1 MYEAARVDDPIYHT
15 SALAGFLIGAII
27 GIAIIAVASFAF
39 FTCGFLAGL
48 ILGFLADQI
57 ASGVLQ
63 LGEAIGR
70 SIHSTVGKILTGS
83 DNVSTNSRPAA
94 RAVLSTVVCE
104 DHSPEIRIAQGSGN
118 IYINSQP
125 AARKDDHT
133 ECDAVIEDG
142 SPNVFLGGGTQTVLE
157 ISPEIPDWLRQ
168 VVDVLFVVAGMLGG
182 LAGAARQAAK
192 LGTKF
197 GTKCAAKFIGGQL
210 VGMGVSE
217 AAMVFFSN
225 PVDVTTGQKILL
237 PETDFTLPGRLPVTC
252 SRFYASHLETE
263 GLLGRGWRLNW
274 EINLREDETY
284 ITFIGVQG
292 RELSY
297 PKEMLTP
304 GHQIFDPEEQFYL
317 SRLHDGRYVLH
328 YIDRSYYVFDEFDDH
343 GVAPLLFMETP
354 YRQRIA
360 FGRENGRLVRVA
372 SSSGHHL
379 LLHRTMTPAGERL
392 SHIELVKGGRPGN
405 LVEYRY
411 DDNGQLTGVVNGA
424 GVTVRQFAYENGL
437 MTEHCN
443 ATGFTCTYRWEEIEG
458 FPRVVEHSTSD
469 GEDYRF
475 HYDFAGGQTVVTGR
489 PEHKWHWWFDEDT
502 YVTAHRTPGGGLYRF
517 TYNEN
522 HFPVEVELPGERRVT
537 LEYDTLSRVVKETDP
552 AGRVTQTQW
561 NGSFAEITRRALDD
575 DHVWKADYN
584 EHGQVIRETDPEG
597 RVTRYGYDEQG
608 LAVSR
613 TDARG
618 SEVALAHDARGQ
630 LRRYTDCSGRA
641 TGYDYDED
649 GNLTAVTDAEGKTV
663 RISYNRLGLPETVNH
678 PGKQQDRYTWNA
690 LGLLSSHRRITGS
703 VQSWQ
708 YTPRGLLAFHVDE
721 EKRETR
727 WHYTAEGWIASLS
740 NGNGALYR
748 FSNDADG
755 RLTGE
760 QRPDGLIRMF
770 VLNAGGYP
778 VIIQTQGTE
787 GGVRNER
794 QERDALGRLLRSD
807 TQHSTRTF
815 SYNRL
820 DQITEVTLTPT
831 EEGERLHH
839 MQADTVRF
847 AYDRSG
853 WLTAEH
859 SVHGSIKYRRDAL
872 GNPTGITLPDGQHL
886 SHLYYGSGH
895 LLQTAL
901 DGITVSEY
909 ERDSLHRQVMR
920 TQGKLATFSGYN
932 ADNRLSWQRSLPGGS
947 QNPQQTAT
955 PPSHSDS
962 VTARDYI
969 WNADGEVGGIND
981 KLRGCLVFS
990 YDRSGWLTS
999 RTGQMYDHDHYY
1011 YDKAGN
1017 LLTDEHQGAVPDNR
1031 LPGYGRDRYRYNE
1044 WGELTERRDQQLE
1057 WNAQGQLTRVI
1068 SSNSETRYQY
1078 DALGRRISK
1087 ATYGRHTDRGE
1098 RSRTTFVW
1106 EGFRLLQETTWQGKR
1121 TYLYDAELP
1130 YTPVAAITGRGE
1142 SQKIWYYHTDLTGTV
1157 QEVTA
1162 PDGRLVWA
1170 GYQAGFGENRGDI
1183 SNSGAY
1189 FEQPL
1194 RLPGQYYDEETGL
1207 HYNLFRY
1214 YAPEC
1219 GRFISQDPIS
1229 IRGGLNLYRY
1239 APNPISWIDPLGL
1252 IKVFRNIR
1260 ADESISEGL
1269 SAKNPGRG
1277 MSAAGH
1283 VRNGSNDSFKGSQ
1296 FISTTVNEDVA
1307 VRYREPGQTTVTFD
1321 TDDVIP
1327 DVKGNRNIIDLSTV
1341 EKATDAG
1348 LKGPARNYAVSSGEV
1363 LVEGHVPSNAIRP
1376 C

>member
-1 MYEAARVDDPIYHT
+1 M
-15 SALAGFLIGAII
+15 
-27 GIAIIAVASFAF
+27 
-39 FTCGFLAGL
+39 
-48 ILGFLADQI
+48 
-57 ASGVLQ
+57 
-63 LGEAIGR
+63 
-70 SIHSTVGKILTGS
+70 
-83 DNVSTNSRPAA
+83 
-94 RAVLSTVVCE
+94 
-104 DHSPEIRIAQGSGN
+104 
-118 IYINSQP
+118 
-125 AARKDDHT
+125 
-133 ECDAVIEDG
+133 IEDG

-168 VVDVLFVVAGMLGG
+168 VVDVRYVVAGMLGG
-182 LAGAARQAAK
+182 LAGAWRQAAK
-192 LGTKF
+192 MGSKF
-197 GTKCAAKFIGGQL
+197 GTKCAAKFIGGEM
-210 VGMGVSE
+210 VGMAISDTVMGL
-217 AAMVFFSN
+217 FSN

-297 PKEMLTP
+297 PKEMLIP

-317 SRLHDGRYVLH
+317 SRLHDGCYVLH
-328 YIDRSYYVFDEFDDH
+328 YTDCSYYVFDEFDDH

-379 LLHRTMTPAGERL
+379 LLHRTMTQAGERL
-392 SHIELVKGGRPGN
+392 SHIELLKGGRPGN

-411 DDNGQLTGVVNGA
+411 DDNGQLTGVVNRA

-437 MTEHCN
+437 MTEHRN
-443 ATGFTCTYRWEEIEG
+443 ATGFTCTYHWEEIEG
-458 FPRVVEHSTSD
+458 FPRVVEHTTSD

-489 PEHKWHWWFDEDT
+489 PEQKWQWWFDEET
-502 YVTAHRTPGGGLYRF
+502 YVTAHRTPGGGMYRF

-522 HFPVEVELPGERRVT
+522 HFPVAVELPGERRVT

-597 RVTRYGYDEQG
+597 RVTRYGYDDQ
-608 LAVSR
+608 
-613 TDARG
+613 
-618 SEVALAHDARGQ
+618 
-630 LRRYTDCSGRA
+630 
-641 TGYDYDED
+641 
-649 GNLTAVTDAEGKTV
+649 
-663 RISYNRLGLPETVNH
+663 GLPETVCH

-708 YTPRGLLAFHVDE
+708 YTQRGMLARHTDE

-727 WHYTAEGWIASLS
+727 WQYTPEGLVASLS
-740 NGNGALYR
+740 NGNGAQYR
-748 FSNDADG
+748 FSYDGDG

-770 VLNAGGYP
+770 ALNADGFP
-778 VIIQTQGTE
+778 VIIPTQGTE
-787 GGVRNER
+787 GGVRNEQ

-872 GNPTGITLPDGQHL
+872 GNPTDITLPDGQHL

-909 ERDSLHRQVMR
+909 ERDSLHRQVIR

-947 QNPQQTAT
+947 QNPQQ
-955 PPSHSDS
+955 
-962 VTARDYI
+962 
-969 WNADGEVGGIND
+969 
-981 KLRGCLVFS
+981 
-990 YDRSGWLTS
+990 
-999 RTGQMYDHDHYY
+999 
-1011 YDKAGN
+1011 
-1017 LLTDEHQGAVPDNR
+1017 AV
-1031 LPGYGRDRYRYNE
+1031 LP
-1044 WGELTERRDQQLE
+1044 RR
-1057 WNAQGQLTRVI
+1057 
-1068 SSNSETRYQY
+1068 
-1078 DALGRRISK
+1078 
-1087 ATYGRHTDRGE
+1087 
-1098 RSRTTFVW
+1098 RTT
-1106 EGFRLLQETTWQGKR
+1106 
-1121 TYLYDAELP
+1121 A
-1130 YTPVAAITGRGE
+1130 
-1142 SQKIWYYHTDLTGTV
+1142 
-1157 QEVTA
+1157 
-1162 PDGRLVWA
+1162 
-1170 GYQAGFGENRGDI
+1170 
-1183 SNSGAY
+1183 
-1189 FEQPL
+1189 
-1194 RLPGQYYDEETGL
+1194 
-1207 HYNLFRY
+1207 
-1214 YAPEC
+1214 
-1219 GRFISQDPIS
+1219 
-1229 IRGGLNLYRY
+1229 
-1239 APNPISWIDPLGL
+1239 
-1252 IKVFRNIR
+1252 
-1260 ADESISEGL
+1260 
-1269 SAKNPGRG
+1269 
-1277 MSAAGH
+1277 
-1283 VRNGSNDSFKGSQ
+1283 
-1296 FISTTVNEDVA
+1296 
-1307 VRYREPGQTTVTFD
+1307 
-1321 TDDVIP
+1321 
-1327 DVKGNRNIIDLSTV
+1327 
-1341 EKATDAG
+1341 
-1348 LKGPARNYAVSSGEV
+1348 
-1363 LVEGHVPSNAIRP
+1363 
-1376 C
+1376 

>member
-1 MYEAARVDDPIYHT
+1 M
-15 SALAGFLIGAII
+15 
-27 GIAIIAVASFAF
+27 
-39 FTCGFLAGL
+39 
-48 ILGFLADQI
+48 
-57 ASGVLQ
+57 
-63 LGEAIGR
+63 
-70 SIHSTVGKILTGS
+70 
-83 DNVSTNSRPAA
+83 
-94 RAVLSTVVCE
+94 
-104 DHSPEIRIAQGSGN
+104 
-118 IYINSQP
+118 
-125 AARKDDHT
+125 
-133 ECDAVIEDG
+133 
-142 SPNVFLGGGTQTVLE
+142 
-157 ISPEIPDWLRQ
+157 
-168 VVDVLFVVAGMLGG
+168 
-182 LAGAARQAAK
+182 
-192 LGTKF
+192 
-197 GTKCAAKFIGGQL
+197 
-210 VGMGVSE
+210 
-217 AAMVFFSN
+217 
-225 PVDVTTGQKILL
+225 
-237 PETDFTLPGRLPVTC
+237 
-252 SRFYASHLETE
+252 
-263 GLLGRGWRLNW
+263 
-274 EINLREDETY
+274 
-284 ITFIGVQG
+284 
-292 RELSY
+292 
-297 PKEMLTP
+297 
-304 GHQIFDPEEQFYL
+304 
-317 SRLHDGRYVLH
+317 
-328 YIDRSYYVFDEFDDH
+328 
-343 GVAPLLFMETP
+343 
-354 YRQRIA
+354 
-360 FGRENGRLVRVA
+360 
-372 SSSGHHL
+372 
-379 LLHRTMTPAGERL
+379 
-392 SHIELVKGGRPGN
+392 
-405 LVEYRY
+405 
-411 DDNGQLTGVVNGA
+411 
-424 GVTVRQFAYENGL
+424 
-437 MTEHCN
+437 
-443 ATGFTCTYRWEEIEG
+443 
-458 FPRVVEHSTSD
+458 
-469 GEDYRF
+469 
-475 HYDFAGGQTVVTGR
+475 
-489 PEHKWHWWFDEDT
+489 
-502 YVTAHRTPGGGLYRF
+502 
-517 TYNEN
+517 
-522 HFPVEVELPGERRVT
+522 
-537 LEYDTLSRVVKETDP
+537 
-552 AGRVTQTQW
+552 TQTQW

-584 EHGQVIRETDPEG
+584 EHGQVIQETDPEG

-618 SEVALAHDARGQ
+618 GGVALVHDARGQ
-630 LRRYTDCSGRA
+630 LTRYTDCSGR
-641 TGYDYDED
+641 TTDYDYDED
-649 GNLTAVTDAEGKTV
+649 GNLTTVTDAEGKAV
-663 RISYNRLGLPETVNH
+663 RIRYNRLGLPETVNH

-708 YTPRGLLAFHVDE
+708 YTPRGLPAVHTDE

-727 WHYTAEGWIASLS
+727 WQYTAEGRVASLS
-740 NGNGALYR
+740 NGNGAQYR
-748 FSNDADG
+748 FSHDADG

-770 VLNAGGYP
+770 VLNAGGFP

-787 GGVRNER
+787 GGMRNER

-839 MQADTVRF
+839 MQADRVHF
-847 AYDRSG
+847 AYDSSG

-872 GNPTGITLPDGQHL
+872 GNPTDITLPDGQHL

-920 TQGKLATFSGYN
+920 TQGKLTTFSGYN

-955 PPSHSDS
+955 HPSHSDS

-1017 LLTDEHQGAVPDNR
+1017 LLTDEYQSAVLDNR

-1121 TYLYDAELP
+1121 TYLYDAEQP

-1162 PDGRLVWA
+1162 ADGTLVWA
-1170 GYQAGFGENRGDI
+1170 GYQAGFGENRGNI

-1194 RLPGQYYDEETGL
+1194 RLPGQYFDEETGL

-1219 GRFISQDPIS
+1219 GRFISQDPIGL
-1229 IRGGLNLYRY
+1229 RGGLNLYAY
-1239 APNPISWIDPLGL
+1239 APNPLKYIDPLGL
-1252 IKVFRNIR
+1252 CKTDVEN
-1260 ADESISEGL
+1260 
-1269 SAKNPGRG
+1269 KNPYGTYRP
-1277 MSAAGH
+1277 A
-1283 VRNGSNDSFKGSQ
+1283 RQLPRDKNGN
-1296 FISTTVNEDVA
+1296 
-1307 VRYREPGQTTVTFD
+1307 P
-1321 TDDVIP
+1321 IP
-1327 DVKGNRNIIDLSTV
+1327 DVNAPHTQLGTKSGRKGDYTQAREWGYDENGNLVAKRDIDF
-1341 EKATDAG
+1341 TDHG
-1348 LKGPARNYAVSSGEV
+1348 RPKEHPNPHQHDYIPNPTGGTLQHGPAKDLEI
-1363 LVEGHVPSNAIRP
+1363 P
-1376 C
+1376 

>member
-27 GIAIIAVASFAF
+27 GIAIIAVAAFAF
-39 FTCGFLAGL
+39 FTCGFFAGL
-48 ILGFLADQI
+48 VLGFLADQI

-70 SIHSTVGKILTGS
+70 SIHSTAGKILTGS
-83 DNVSTNSRPAA
+83 PNVSTNSRPAA
-94 RAVLSTVVCE
+94 RAVLSTVICE
-104 DHSPEIRIAQGSGN
+104 DHSPEIRIAQGSCN

-168 VVDVLFVVAGMLGG
+168 VVDVLFVVAGMVGG

-192 LGTKF
+192 QGTKF
-197 GTKCAAKFIGGQL
+197 GTKCAAKFIGGEIT
-210 VGMGVSE
+210 GMAVSE
-217 AAMVFFSN
+217 VAMGLFSN

-274 EINLREDETY
+274 EINLREDETF

-297 PKEMLTP
+297 PKAMLTP

-328 YIDRSYYVFDEFDDH
+328 YTDRSYYVFDEFDDH

-411 DDNGQLTGVVNGA
+411 DDNGQLTSVVNGA
-424 GVTVRQFAYENGL
+424 GMTVRQFAWENGL
-437 MTEHCN
+437 MTEHRN

-458 FPRVVEHSTSD
+458 FPRVVEHTTSD
-469 GEDYRF
+469 GEHYRF
-475 HYDFAGGQTVVTGR
+475 QYDFAGGQTVVTGR
-489 PEHKWHWWFDEDT
+489 PEQKWQWWFDEET

-522 HFPVEVELPGERRVT
+522 HFPVAVELPGERRVT
-537 LEYDTLSRVVKETDP
+537 L
-552 AGRVTQTQW
+552 
-561 NGSFAEITRRALDD
+561 
-575 DHVWKADYN
+575 
-584 EHGQVIRETDPEG
+584 
-597 RVTRYGYDEQG
+597 
-608 LAVSR
+608 
-613 TDARG
+613 
-618 SEVALAHDARGQ
+618 
-630 LRRYTDCSGRA
+630 
-641 TGYDYDED
+641 
-649 GNLTAVTDAEGKTV
+649 
-663 RISYNRLGLPETVNH
+663 ETVNH

-708 YTPRGLLAFHVDE
+708 YTPRGLLALHVDE

-727 WHYTAEGWIASLS
+727 WHYTVEGWIASLS

-748 FSNDADG
+748 FSHDADG

-770 VLNAGGYP
+770 VLNAGGFP

-859 SVHGSIKYRRDAL
+859 SVHGSIKYQRDAL
-872 GNPTGITLPDGQHL
+872 GNPTDITLPDGQHL

-909 ERDSLHRQVMR
+909 ERDSLHRQVIR
-920 TQGKLATFSGYN
+920 TQGALTTFSGYN

-1017 LLTDEHQGAVPDNR
+1017 LLTDEYQGAVMDNR

-1044 WGELTERRDQQLE
+1044 WGEVTERRDQQLE

-1121 TYLYDAELP
+1121 TYLYDAEQP

-1162 PDGRLVWA
+1162 ADGTLVWA

-1239 APNPISWIDPLGL
+1239 APNPLSWFDPLGL
-1252 IKVFRNIR
+1252 SKTQDMV
-1260 ADESISEGL
+1260 
-1269 SAKNPGRG
+1269 
-1277 MSAAGH
+1277 
-1283 VRNGSNDSFKGSQ
+1283 NDAHSQLDVGSQ
-1296 FISTTVNEDVA
+1296 SRKTTAIGVDSDGNYHIASNNDTVPRSQRVWAENNGVNVVNGVGHAEETIMNNVSNIEHIDASRPVCIDCENMMKSKG
-1307 VRYREPGQTTVTFD
+1307 VTTD
-1321 TDDVIP
+1321 TSMSG
-1327 DVKGNRNIIDLSTV
+1327 KKSRNRM
-1341 EKATDAG
+1341 G
-1348 LKGPARNYAVSSGEV
+1348 SGD
-1363 LVEGHVPSNAIRP
+1363 

>member
-27 GIAIIAVASFAF
+27 GIAIIAVAAFAF
-39 FTCGFLAGL
+39 FTCGFFAGL
-48 ILGFLADQI
+48 VLGFLADQI

-70 SIHSTVGKILTGS
+70 SIHSTAGKILTGS
-83 DNVSTNSRPAA
+83 PNVNTNSRPAA
-94 RAVLSTVVCE
+94 RAVLSTVICE
-104 DHSPEIRIAQGSGN
+104 DHSPEIRIAQGSCN

-168 VVDVLFVVAGMLGG
+168 VVDVLFVVAGMVGG

-197 GTKCAAKFIGGQL
+197 GTKCAAKFIGGEIT
-210 VGMGVSE
+210 GMAVSE
-217 AAMVFFSN
+217 VAMGLFSN

-297 PKEMLTP
+297 PKAMLTP

-328 YIDRSYYVFDEFDDH
+328 YTDRSYYVFDEFDDH

-411 DDNGQLTGVVNGA
+411 DDNGQLTGVVNRA
-424 GVTVRQFAYENGL
+424 GMTVRQFAWENGL
-437 MTEHCN
+437 MTEHRN
-443 ATGFTCTYRWEEIEG
+443 ATGFTCTYRWEEVEG

-469 GEDYRF
+469 GEYYRF

-489 PEHKWHWWFDEDT
+489 QEQKWQWWFDEET

-522 HFPVEVELPGERRVT
+522 HFPVAVELPGERRVT
-537 LEYDTLSRVVKETDP
+537 LEYDTLSRVVKETDA

-618 SEVALAHDARGQ
+618 GEAALVHDARGQ
-630 LRRYTDCSGRA
+630 LTRYTDCSGCA
-641 TGYDYDED
+641 TGYEYDED

-663 RISYNRLGLPETVNH
+663 RIRYNRLGLPETVSH
-678 PGKQQDRYTWNA
+678 PGKLQDRYTWNA

-708 YTPRGLLAFHVDE
+708 YTPRGLLARHMDE

-727 WHYTAEGWIASLS
+727 WQYTPEGLVASLS
-740 NGNGALYR
+740 NGNGAQYR
-748 FSNDADG
+748 FSHDADG

-770 VLNAGGYP
+770 VLNAGGFP

-787 GGVRNER
+787 GGMRNER

-820 DQITEVTLTPT
+820 DQITEVTLIPT

-859 SVHGSIKYRRDAL
+859 SVYGSIKYRRDAL
-872 GNPTGITLPDGQHL
+872 GNPTDITLPDGQHL

-920 TQGKLATFSGYN
+920 TQGALTTFSGYN

-947 QNPQQTAT
+947 QNLQQAGNS
-955 PPSHSDS
+955 PAQNDS

-1017 LLTDEHQGAVPDNR
+1017 LLTDEYQSAVLDNR
-1031 LPGYGRDRYRYNE
+1031 LPGYGRDLYRYNE

-1087 ATYGRHTDRGE
+1087 ATSNLHTDRGE

-1121 TYLYDAELP
+1121 TYLYDAEQP

-1162 PDGRLVWA
+1162 PDGTLVWA

-1219 GRFISQDPIS
+1219 GRFVSQDPIGLN
-1229 IRGGLNLYRY
+1229 GGLNLYAY
-1239 APNPISWIDPLGL
+1239 APNPLSWSDPLGL
-1252 IKVFRNIR
+1252 EKCL
-1260 ADESISEGL
+1260 L
-1269 SAKNPGRG
+1269 SAADKKIMGDAPAGMINPHRHHIGREKAPRNWSKQNRDYITQVHDVLDYFGIDKNKDIRNFTWATNGRG
-1277 MSAAGH
+1277 AHTIKAARH
-1283 VRNGSNDSFKGSQ
+1283 VWEKVMD
-1296 FISTTVNEDVA
+1296 A
-1307 VRYREPGQTTVTFD
+1307 APGGVD
-1321 TDDVIP
+1321 E
-1327 DVKGNRNIIDLSTV
+1327 V
-1341 EKATDAG
+1341 EKALSKLG
-1348 LKGPARNYAVSSGEV
+1348 QEMRRGKFF
-1363 LVEGHVPSNAIRP
+1363 
-1376 C
+1376 

>member
-1 MYEAARVDDPIYHT
+1 M
-15 SALAGFLIGAII
+15 IGAII

-39 FTCGFLAGL
+39 VTCGFLAGL
-48 ILGFLADQI
+48 ILSFLADQI

-94 RAVLSTVVCE
+94 RAVLSTVICE

-168 VVDVLFVVAGMLGG
+168 VVDVLYVVAGMLGG

-192 LGTKF
+192 MGSKF
-197 GTKCAAKFIGGQL
+197 GTKCAAKFIGGEIT
-210 VGMGVSE
+210 GMAVSE
-217 AAMVFFSN
+217 VAMGLFSN

-274 EINLREDETY
+274 EITLRADEEH
-284 ITFIGVQG
+284 ITLIGGQG

-297 PKEMLTP
+297 PKAMLTP

-328 YIDRSYYVFDEFDDH
+328 YTDRSYYVFDEFDDH

-392 SHIELVKGGRPGN
+392 SHIELVKGGRPGS

-437 MTEHCN
+437 MTEHRN

-458 FPRVVEHSTSD
+458 GPRVVEHSTSD

-489 PEHKWHWWFDEDT
+489 PEQKWQWWFDEDT
-502 YVTAHRTPGGGLYRF
+502 YVTAHRTPGGGMYRF
-517 TYNEN
+517 RYNEN

-537 LEYDTLSRVVKETDP
+537 LEYDTLSRVVKETDA

-618 SEVALAHDARGQ
+618 GEVALAHDARGQ
-630 LRRYTDCSGRA
+630 LTRYTDCSGRA
-641 TGYDYDED
+641 TGYEYDED

-663 RISYNRLGLPETVNH
+663 RISYNRLGLPETVSH

-708 YTPRGLLAFHVDE
+708 YTPRGLLALHTDE

-748 FSNDADG
+748 FSYDGDG

-770 VLNAGGYP
+770 ALNAGGFP

-787 GGVRNER
+787 GGMRNER
-794 QERDALGRLLRSD
+794 QERDELGRLLRSD

-839 MQADTVRF
+839 MQADRVRF
-847 AYDRSG
+847 DYDRSG

-872 GNPTGITLPDGQHL
+872 GNPTDITLPDGQHL

-947 QNPQQTAT
+947 QNPQQAGN
-955 PPSHSDS
+955 PPAQNDS

-1017 LLTDEHQGAVPDNR
+1017 LLTDEYQGAVPDNR

-1068 SSNSETRYQY
+1068 SSNSETWYQY

-1087 ATYGRHTDRGE
+1087 ATSNLHADRGE

-1106 EGFRLLQETTWQGKR
+1106 ERFRLLQETTWQGKR
-1121 TYLYDAELP
+1121 TYLYDAEQP

-1142 SQKIWYYHTDLTGTV
+1142 RRKIWYYHTDLTGTV

-1162 PDGRLVWA
+1162 SDGTLVWA

-1194 RLPGQYYDEETGL
+1194 RLPGQYFDEETGL

-1219 GRFISQDPIS
+1219 GRFISQDPIGLA
-1229 IRGGLNLYRY
+1229 GGINLYAY
-1239 APNPISWIDPLGL
+1239 APNPLTYIDPLGL
-1252 IKVFRNIR
+1252 CKLR
-1260 ADESISEGL
+1260 
-1269 SAKNPGRG
+1269 
-1277 MSAAGH
+1277 
-1283 VRNGSNDSFKGSQ
+1283 GSNGRFRSAQNIQEEIGGLPNFSGKTPGEIRQTLRNRGYSSVQAHSGGEVWTKALPDGN
-1296 FISTTVNEDVA
+1296 TVA
-1307 VRYREPGQTTVTFD
+1307 VRIDPANPRSPSHYADAVPHAHIETVPTSSVSNGNYRPRDVTGRYTATGGVSDRGTNPNHNADVHIPMSPGRS
-1321 TDDVIP
+1321 P
-1327 DVKGNRNIIDLSTV
+1327 YN
-1341 EKATDAG
+1341 
-1348 LKGPARNYAVSSGEV
+1348 
-1363 LVEGHVPSNAIRP
+1363 
-1376 C
+1376 

>member
-15 SALAGFLIGAII
+15 SALAGFLIGAVI
-27 GIAIIAVASFAF
+27 GIAIIAVAAFAF

-70 SIHSTVGKILTGS
+70 SIHSTAGKILTGS
-83 DNVSTNSRPAA
+83 PNVSTNSRPAA
-94 RAVLSTVVCE
+94 RAVLSTVICE

-125 AARKDDHT
+125 AARKEDHT

-182 LAGAARQAAK
+182 LAGAWRQAAK
-192 LGTKF
+192 LGSKF
-197 GTKCAAKFIGGQL
+197 GTKCAAKFIGGEIT
-210 VGMGVSE
+210 GMAVSE
-217 AAMVFFSN
+217 AAMGLFSN

-263 GLLGRGWRLNW
+263 GVLGRGWRLNW
-274 EINLREDETY
+274 EINLREDEAY

-328 YIDRSYYVFDEFDDH
+328 YTDRSYYVFDEFDDH

-354 YRQRIA
+354 HRQRIA

-379 LLHRTMTPAGERL
+379 LLHRTLTPAGERL

-411 DDNGQLTGVVNGA
+411 DDNGQLTGVVNRA
-424 GVTVRQFAYENGL
+424 GVTVRQFAYQNGL
-437 MTEHCN
+437 MSEHRN
-443 ATGFTCTYRWEEIEG
+443 ATGFTCTYRWEEVEG

-489 PEHKWHWWFDEDT
+489 SEQKWQWWFDEQT
-502 YVTAHRTPGGGLYRF
+502 YVTAHRTPGGGMYRF

-522 HFPVEVELPGERRVT
+522 HFPVAVELPGERRVT
-537 LEYDTLSRVVKETDP
+537 LEYDTLSRVVKETDA
-552 AGRVTQTQW
+552 AGRMTQTQW

-575 DHVWKADYN
+575 DHVWKAGYN
-584 EHGQVIRETDPEG
+584 EHGQVIQETDPEG

-618 SEVALAHDARGQ
+618 GEVALVLDARGQ
-630 LRRYTDCSGRA
+630 LTRYTDCSGR
-641 TGYDYDED
+641 TTDYEYDED
-649 GNLTAVTDAEGKTV
+649 GNLTAVTDAEEKTV
-663 RISYNRLGLPETVNH
+663 RISYNRLGLPETVSH

-708 YTPRGLLAFHVDE
+708 YTPRGLPAVHTDE

-727 WHYTAEGWIASLS
+727 WQYTPEGLVASLT
-740 NGNGALYR
+740 NGNGAQYR
-748 FSNDADG
+748 FSHDADG

-770 VLNAGGYP
+770 VLNAGGFP

-787 GGVRNER
+787 GGVRDER
-794 QERDALGRLLRSD
+794 QERDALG
-807 TQHSTRTF
+807 
-815 SYNRL
+815 
-820 DQITEVTLTPT
+820 
-831 EEGERLHH
+831 
-839 MQADTVRF
+839 
-847 AYDRSG
+847 
-853 WLTAEH
+853 
-859 SVHGSIKYRRDAL
+859 
-872 GNPTGITLPDGQHL
+872 NPTDITLPDGQHL

-920 TQGKLATFSGYN
+920 TQGALATFSGYN
-932 ADNRLSWQRSLPGGS
+932 ADNRLSWQRSLITGS
-947 QNPQQTAT
+947 RNPPQADTL
-955 PPSHSDS
+955 PSHGDS

-990 YDRSGWLTS
+990 YDRSGWLTG

-1017 LLTDEHQGAVPDNR
+1017 LLKDEYQSAVMDNR

-1087 ATYGRHTDRGE
+1087 ATCGRHTDQRE
-1098 RSRTTFVW
+1098 
-1106 EGFRLLQETTWQGKR
+1106 Q
-1121 TYLYDAELP
+1121 P

-1142 SQKIWYYHTDLTGTV
+1142 SRKIWYYHTDVTGTV

-1162 PDGRLVWA
+1162 SDGTLVWA

-1219 GRFISQDPIS
+1219 GRFVSQDLIGLN
-1229 IRGGLNLYRY
+1229 GGFNLYRY
-1239 APNPISWIDPLGL
+1239 APNPLIWIDPLGL
-1252 IKVFRNIR
+1252 ASSPSAILGAAMGGTPAGYAAHHLLPTHIAANSPLIQEAVNRGIYSPNGKTNGVFLPRTV
-1260 ADESISEGL
+1260 AES
-1269 SAKNPGRG
+1269 
-1277 MSAAGH
+1277 
-1283 VRNGSNDSFKGSQ
+1283 
-1296 FISTTVNEDVA
+1296 
-1307 VRYREPGQTTVTFD
+1307 
-1321 TDDVIP
+1321 
-1327 DVKGNRNIIDLSTV
+1327 LSTGKPLHSGGHLSSYFDAARRTLASA
-1341 EKATDAG
+1341 ELKLGDLTKATNEQILSKIHASERLMKHALNMDKLRLQSTDRRAPG
-1348 LKGPARNYAVSSGEV
+1348 T
-1363 LVEGHVPSNAIRP
+1363 HSN

>member
-1 MYEAARVDDPIYHT
+1 M
-15 SALAGFLIGAII
+15 
-27 GIAIIAVASFAF
+27 
-39 FTCGFLAGL
+39 
-48 ILGFLADQI
+48 
-57 ASGVLQ
+57 
-63 LGEAIGR
+63 
-70 SIHSTVGKILTGS
+70 
-83 DNVSTNSRPAA
+83 
-94 RAVLSTVVCE
+94 
-104 DHSPEIRIAQGSGN
+104 
-118 IYINSQP
+118 
-125 AARKDDHT
+125 
-133 ECDAVIEDG
+133 IEDG

-168 VVDVLFVVAGMLGG
+168 VVDVLYVVAGMLGG
-182 LAGAARQAAK
+182 LAGAWRQAAK
-192 LGTKF
+192 MGSKF
-197 GTKCAAKFIGGQL
+197 GTKCAAKFIGGEM
-210 VGMGVSE
+210 VGMAISDTVMGL
-217 AAMVFFSN
+217 FSN
-225 PVDVTTGQKILL
+225 SVDVTTGQKILL

-297 PKEMLTP
+297 PKEMLIP

-317 SRLHDGRYVLH
+317 SRLHDGCYVLH
-328 YIDRSYYVFDEFDDH
+328 YTDCSYYVFDEFDDH

-379 LLHRTMTPAGERL
+379 LLHRTMTQAGERL
-392 SHIELVKGGRPGN
+392 SHIELLKGGRPGN

-411 DDNGQLTGVVNGA
+411 DDNGQLTGVVNRA

-437 MTEHCN
+437 MTEHRN
-443 ATGFTCTYRWEEIEG
+443 ATGFTCTYHWEEIEG
-458 FPRVVEHSTSD
+458 FPRVVEHTTSD

-489 PEHKWHWWFDEDT
+489 PEQKWQWWFDEET
-502 YVTAHRTPGGGLYRF
+502 YVTAHRTPGGGMYRF

-522 HFPVEVELPGERRVT
+522 HFPVAVELPGERRVT

-597 RVTRYGYDEQG
+597 RVTRYGYDDQ
-608 LAVSR
+608 
-613 TDARG
+613 
-618 SEVALAHDARGQ
+618 
-630 LRRYTDCSGRA
+630 
-641 TGYDYDED
+641 
-649 GNLTAVTDAEGKTV
+649 
-663 RISYNRLGLPETVNH
+663 GLPETVCH

-708 YTPRGLLAFHVDE
+708 YTQRGMLARHTDE

-727 WHYTAEGWIASLS
+727 WQYTPEGLVASLS
-740 NGNGALYR
+740 NGNGAQYR
-748 FSNDADG
+748 FSYDGDG

-770 VLNAGGYP
+770 ALNADGFP
-778 VIIQTQGTE
+778 VIIPTQGTE
-787 GGVRNER
+787 GGVRNEQ

-872 GNPTGITLPDGQHL
+872 GNPTDITLPDGQHL

-909 ERDSLHRQVMR
+909 ERDSLHRQVIR

-947 QNPQQTAT
+947 QNPQQ
-955 PPSHSDS
+955 
-962 VTARDYI
+962 
-969 WNADGEVGGIND
+969 
-981 KLRGCLVFS
+981 
-990 YDRSGWLTS
+990 
-999 RTGQMYDHDHYY
+999 
-1011 YDKAGN
+1011 
-1017 LLTDEHQGAVPDNR
+1017 AV
-1031 LPGYGRDRYRYNE
+1031 LP
-1044 WGELTERRDQQLE
+1044 RR
-1057 WNAQGQLTRVI
+1057 
-1068 SSNSETRYQY
+1068 
-1078 DALGRRISK
+1078 
-1087 ATYGRHTDRGE
+1087 
-1098 RSRTTFVW
+1098 RTT
-1106 EGFRLLQETTWQGKR
+1106 
-1121 TYLYDAELP
+1121 A
-1130 YTPVAAITGRGE
+1130 
-1142 SQKIWYYHTDLTGTV
+1142 
-1157 QEVTA
+1157 
-1162 PDGRLVWA
+1162 
-1170 GYQAGFGENRGDI
+1170 
-1183 SNSGAY
+1183 
-1189 FEQPL
+1189 
-1194 RLPGQYYDEETGL
+1194 
-1207 HYNLFRY
+1207 
-1214 YAPEC
+1214 
-1219 GRFISQDPIS
+1219 
-1229 IRGGLNLYRY
+1229 
-1239 APNPISWIDPLGL
+1239 
-1252 IKVFRNIR
+1252 
-1260 ADESISEGL
+1260 
-1269 SAKNPGRG
+1269 
-1277 MSAAGH
+1277 
-1283 VRNGSNDSFKGSQ
+1283 
-1296 FISTTVNEDVA
+1296 
-1307 VRYREPGQTTVTFD
+1307 
-1321 TDDVIP
+1321 
-1327 DVKGNRNIIDLSTV
+1327 
-1341 EKATDAG
+1341 
-1348 LKGPARNYAVSSGEV
+1348 
-1363 LVEGHVPSNAIRP
+1363 
-1376 C
+1376 

>member
-1 MYEAARVDDPIYHT
+1 M
-15 SALAGFLIGAII
+15 
-27 GIAIIAVASFAF
+27 
-39 FTCGFLAGL
+39 
-48 ILGFLADQI
+48 
-57 ASGVLQ
+57 
-63 LGEAIGR
+63 
-70 SIHSTVGKILTGS
+70 
-83 DNVSTNSRPAA
+83 
-94 RAVLSTVVCE
+94 
-104 DHSPEIRIAQGSGN
+104 
-118 IYINSQP
+118 
-125 AARKDDHT
+125 
-133 ECDAVIEDG
+133 IEDG

-168 VVDVLFVVAGMLGG
+168 VVDVLYVVAGMLGG
-182 LAGAARQAAK
+182 LAGAWRQAAK
-192 LGTKF
+192 MGSKF
-197 GTKCAAKFIGGQL
+197 GTKCAAKFIGGEM
-210 VGMGVSE
+210 VGMAISDTVMGL
-217 AAMVFFSN
+217 FSN

-297 PKEMLTP
+297 PKEMLIP
-304 GHQIFDPEEQFYL
+304 GHQIFDPEEQLYL
-317 SRLHDGRYVLH
+317 SRLHDGCYVLH
-328 YIDRSYYVFDEFDDH
+328 YTDRSYYVFDEFDDH

-379 LLHRTMTPAGERL
+379 LLHRTMTQAGERL
-392 SHIELVKGGRPGN
+392 SHIELLKGGRPGN

-411 DDNGQLTGVVNGA
+411 DDNGQLTGVVNRA

-437 MTEHCN
+437 MTEHRN
-443 ATGFTCTYRWEEIEG
+443 ATGFTCTYHWEEIEG
-458 FPRVVEHSTSD
+458 FPRVVEHTTSD

-489 PEHKWHWWFDEDT
+489 PEQKWQWWFDEET
-502 YVTAHRTPGGGLYRF
+502 YVTAHRTPGGGMYRF

-522 HFPVEVELPGERRVT
+522 HFPVAVELPGERRVT

-597 RVTRYGYDEQG
+597 RVTRYGYDDQ
-608 LAVSR
+608 
-613 TDARG
+613 
-618 SEVALAHDARGQ
+618 
-630 LRRYTDCSGRA
+630 
-641 TGYDYDED
+641 
-649 GNLTAVTDAEGKTV
+649 
-663 RISYNRLGLPETVNH
+663 GLPETVCH

-708 YTPRGLLAFHVDE
+708 YTQRGMLARHTDE

-727 WHYTAEGWIASLS
+727 WQYTPEGLVASLS
-740 NGNGALYR
+740 NGNGAQYR
-748 FSNDADG
+748 FSYDGDG

-770 VLNAGGYP
+770 ALNADGFP
-778 VIIQTQGTE
+778 VIIPTQGTE
-787 GGVRNER
+787 GGVRNEQ

-872 GNPTGITLPDGQHL
+872 GNPTDITLPDGQHL

-909 ERDSLHRQVMR
+909 ERDSLHRQVIR

-947 QNPQQTAT
+947 QNPQQ
-955 PPSHSDS
+955 
-962 VTARDYI
+962 
-969 WNADGEVGGIND
+969 
-981 KLRGCLVFS
+981 
-990 YDRSGWLTS
+990 
-999 RTGQMYDHDHYY
+999 
-1011 YDKAGN
+1011 
-1017 LLTDEHQGAVPDNR
+1017 AV
-1031 LPGYGRDRYRYNE
+1031 LP
-1044 WGELTERRDQQLE
+1044 RR
-1057 WNAQGQLTRVI
+1057 
-1068 SSNSETRYQY
+1068 
-1078 DALGRRISK
+1078 
-1087 ATYGRHTDRGE
+1087 
-1098 RSRTTFVW
+1098 RTT
-1106 EGFRLLQETTWQGKR
+1106 
-1121 TYLYDAELP
+1121 A
-1130 YTPVAAITGRGE
+1130 
-1142 SQKIWYYHTDLTGTV
+1142 
-1157 QEVTA
+1157 
-1162 PDGRLVWA
+1162 
-1170 GYQAGFGENRGDI
+1170 
-1183 SNSGAY
+1183 
-1189 FEQPL
+1189 
-1194 RLPGQYYDEETGL
+1194 
-1207 HYNLFRY
+1207 
-1214 YAPEC
+1214 
-1219 GRFISQDPIS
+1219 
-1229 IRGGLNLYRY
+1229 
-1239 APNPISWIDPLGL
+1239 
-1252 IKVFRNIR
+1252 
-1260 ADESISEGL
+1260 
-1269 SAKNPGRG
+1269 
-1277 MSAAGH
+1277 
-1283 VRNGSNDSFKGSQ
+1283 
-1296 FISTTVNEDVA
+1296 
-1307 VRYREPGQTTVTFD
+1307 
-1321 TDDVIP
+1321 
-1327 DVKGNRNIIDLSTV
+1327 
-1341 EKATDAG
+1341 
-1348 LKGPARNYAVSSGEV
+1348 
-1363 LVEGHVPSNAIRP
+1363 
-1376 C
+1376 